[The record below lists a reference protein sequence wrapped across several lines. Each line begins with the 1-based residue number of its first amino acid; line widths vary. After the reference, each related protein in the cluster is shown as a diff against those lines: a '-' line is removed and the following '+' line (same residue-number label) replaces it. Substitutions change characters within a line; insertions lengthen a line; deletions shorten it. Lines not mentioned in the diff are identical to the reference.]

1 MENVA
6 QICHYKFLAKK
17 HVGVGRLICTLK
29 QLYFLAFK
37 TVTNQIFSSAAN
49 LS

>member
-1 MENVA
+1 MG
-6 QICHYKFLAKK
+6 KK
-17 HVGVGRLICTLK
+17 GNLSKSRVLFYSVGVGRLICTLK
-29 QLYFLAFK
+29 QLYFLAIK